1 MAKATI
7 NDVARKA
14 RVSIKTVSRVLNGE
28 PNVRDDTRSRVQS
41 AIDALNY
48 KPNQS
53 ARSLASSRSNIIGLV
68 YDDPAA
74 YAIPSAGYVI
84 NMQQGLLRTC
94 GTMHFDLLLHPCNY
108 REPDAGKKLAGMIEH
123 ANPDGLV
130 LTAPLSN
137 MQQIVR
143 AIRDTGTP
151 MVRVSPGSRVRNS
164 STVSTNDRE
173 GARDMTRYLASLGHE
188 RIAFITGHPQHAAV
202 QDRLPGYAEGLQLSG
217 LPKPGKLVVAGDN
230 SIGSG
235 ERAAHQLLTRKRPPT
250 AIFAAN
256 DDMAAGAMRAAYQL
270 GMSIPDDVSI
280 AGFDDI
286 ALARQI
292 YPSLTTVRQPLV
304 AMAEQ
309 AAVMLVHE
317 LQSGDKRPQ
326 HAVLPGEIIVRDS
339 TGRIT

>member
-28 PNVRDDTRSRVQS
+28 PNVRDDTRSRVQ
-41 AIDALNY
+41 AAMDALSY

-53 ARSLASSRSNIIGLV
+53 ARSLASRRSNIIGLV

-84 NMQQGLLRTC
+84 KMQQGLLRTC
-94 GTMHFDLLLHPCNY
+94 TAKHFDLLIHPCNY
-108 REPDAGKKLAGMIEH
+108 REPDAGKRLAAMIEH
-123 ANPDGLV
+123 AHPDGVV
-130 LTAPLSN
+130 LAAPLSN
-137 MQQIVR
+137 MRHIVS
-143 AIRDTGTP
+143 AIRGTDTP
-151 MVRVSPGSRVRNS
+151 MVRVSPGSRVRRS
-164 STVSTNDRE
+164 STVSTNDRD

-202 QDRLPGYAEGLQLSG
+202 QDRLPGYEEGLRLSG
-217 LPKPGKLVVAGDN
+217 LPKRGRLVVAGDN

-235 ERAAHQLLTRKRPPT
+235 ERAAHKLLARKRRPT

-270 GMSIPDDVSI
+270 GLSIPEDVSI

-286 ALARQI
+286 SLAQQI
-292 YPSLTTVRQPLV
+292 YPSLTTVRQPLE

-317 LQSGDKRPQ
+317 LQSGDDKPQ
-326 HAVLPGEIIVRDS
+326 HAVVPAEIIVRNS
-339 TGRIT
+339 TGKID

>member
-202 QDRLPGYAEGLQLSG
+202 TRRR
-217 LPKPGKLVVAGDN
+217 
-230 SIGSG
+230 
-235 ERAAHQLLTRKRPPT
+235 ERFHR
-250 AIFAAN
+250 F
-256 DDMAAGAMRAAYQL
+256 
-270 GMSIPDDVSI
+270 
-280 AGFDDI
+280 
-286 ALARQI
+286 
-292 YPSLTTVRQPLV
+292 
-304 AMAEQ
+304 
-309 AAVMLVHE
+309 H
-317 LQSGDKRPQ
+317 
-326 HAVLPGEIIVRDS
+326 DS
-339 TGRIT
+339 F